1 MNYLYGMN
9 WMTILFGLIALALII
24 YLVIRNQKDR
34 KEFEKLMNTD
44 YKKTKDEEDEMDDD

>member
-1 MNYLYGMN
+1 
-9 WMTILFGLIALALII
+9 MTILFGLIALALII

-44 YKKTKDEEDEMDDD
+44 YKKTKDEEDELDDQL